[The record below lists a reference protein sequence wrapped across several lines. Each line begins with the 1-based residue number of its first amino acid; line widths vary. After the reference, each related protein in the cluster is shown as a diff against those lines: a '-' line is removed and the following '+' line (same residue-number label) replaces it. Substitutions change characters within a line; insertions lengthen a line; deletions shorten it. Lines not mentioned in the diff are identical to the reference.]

1 MTLSL
6 DERRIAEIVQQ
17 VVADLRGVPPE
28 LPGGGPAPAPRAGVD
43 QPFAPPPGGHDQ
55 PPPAA
60 RTPPTGSTA
69 ATVHGQEGV
78 FPDIDAAIAAASVAQ
93 QQLADIPLE
102 RRVALVAAMRQAAAE
117 NAQVLARAA
126 WQETGMGRHED
137 KIEKNLLVAERT
149 PGTEALQAHAWT
161 GDRGLTLVE
170 RAPYGVIGAITP
182 STNPTSTIICNA
194 IGMVAAG
201 NAVVFNAHPGAK
213 QCSAQTIQVLNQ
225 AIRRAGGPAN
235 LITCPAE
242 PTIDSAQYLMR
253 HPAINL
259 LVVTGGPGVVREA
272 MSSGKKAVCAGPGNP
287 PVVVDE
293 TADLEQAARDIVKGA
308 SFDNNVIC
316 ILEKEIIAVDAIADK
331 LKAIMLQRG
340 AVEITSWQLNRL
352 MKVILAEDHGP
363 GKHGVVN
370 KAFVGK
376 SASVL
381 LREIGVSVDDGVRL
395 VVAETDAQHPLV
407 WTEQLM
413 PVLPLVRVGNAD
425 EAIDLAKA
433 VEQGMG
439 HTAVIHSRNLDVLS
453 RMSREI
459 NTSIFVKNGPSL
471 AGLGFGGE
479 GFTSFSIAS
488 PTGEG
493 VTSALDFTRVRRC
506 TLVDA
511 FRIV

>member
-6 DERRIAEIVQQ
+6 DERRITEIVQK
-17 VVADLRGVPPE
+17 VVADLRS
-28 LPGGGPAPAPRAGVD
+28 PGTGASGAPASSGA
-43 QPFAPPPGGHDQ
+43 APSAAPSATPSAAPQ
-55 PPPAA
+55 VPAA
-60 RTPPTGSTA
+60 GA
-69 ATVHGQEGV
+69 EGV
-78 FPDIDAAIAAASVAQ
+78 YPDIDSAIAAAAAAQ
-93 QQLADIPLE
+93 KRLVDLPME
-102 RRVALVAAMRQAAAE
+102 RRAALISAMRQAATESAP
-117 NAQVLARAA
+117 VISRAA
-126 WQETGMGRHED
+126 WQETGMGRYED
-137 KIEKNLLVAERT
+137 KLDKNLLVAERT

-170 RAPYGVIGAITP
+170 LAPYGVIGAITP

-194 IGMVAAG
+194 IGMIAAG

-213 QCSAQTIQVLNQ
+213 ACSAQIVQILNQ
-225 AIRRAGGPAN
+225 AIHRVGGPRDV
-235 LITCPAE
+235 ITCPAE
-242 PTIDSAQYLMR
+242 PTIESAQHLMR
-253 HPAINL
+253 HPTIRL

-272 MSSGKKAVCAGPGNP
+272 MKSGKKAICAGPGNP

-293 TADLEQAARDIVKGA
+293 TADLEQAGRDIIKGA
-308 SFDNNVIC
+308 SFDNNVVC
-316 ILEKEIIAVDAIADK
+316 ILEKEIIAVDAIADE
-331 LKAIMLQRG
+331 LKAVMLRRG
-340 AVEITSWQLNRL
+340 AVEISSWQLNRL
-352 MKVILAEDHGP
+352 MKVIMAEDHGP
-363 GKHGVVN
+363 GKHGVIN

-376 SASVL
+376 SPSVI
-381 LREIGVSVDDGVRL
+381 LREIGVNVDESVRL

-413 PVLPLVRVGNAD
+413 PVMPLVRTRNAD
-425 EAIDLAKA
+425 EAIELAKA

-439 HTAVIHSRNLDVLS
+439 HTAMIHSKNLDVLS

-493 VTSALDFTRVRRC
+493 ITSALDFARVRRC

>member
-6 DERRIAEIVQQ
+6 DEKRIAAIVQK
-17 VVADLRGVPPE
+17 VVADLRPAQGQ
-28 LPGGGPAPAPRAGVD
+28 PGGSPASSNGAT
-43 QPFAPPPGGHDQ
+43 
-55 PPPAA
+55 PAA
-60 RTPPTGSTA
+60 APVPATGSD
-69 ATVHGQEGV
+69 GV
-78 FPDIDAAIAAASVAQ
+78 YPDIDTAIAAAAVAQ
-93 QQLADIPLE
+93 KRIVDLPLE
-102 RRVALVAAMRQAAAE
+102 RRTALILAMRQAVIESAP
-117 NAQVLARAA
+117 VIARAA
-126 WQETGMGRHED
+126 WQETGMGRYED
-137 KIEKNLLVAERT
+137 KVEKNLLVAERT
-149 PGTEALQAHAWT
+149 PGAEVLQAQAWT

-170 RAPYGVIGAITP
+170 LAPYGVIGAITP

-194 IGMVAAG
+194 IGMIAAG
-201 NAVVFNAHPGAK
+201 NSAVFNAHPGAK
-213 QCSAQTIQVLNQ
+213 DCSAQTVQILNQ
-225 AIRRAGGPAN
+225 AIRRAGGPPD

-242 PTIDSAQYLMR
+242 PTIESAQQLMR
-253 HPAINL
+253 HRTIRL

-272 MSSGKKAVCAGPGNP
+272 MKSGKKAICAGPGNP

-293 TADLEQAARDIVKGA
+293 TADLEQAGRDIVKGA
-308 SFDNNVIC
+308 SFDNNVVC
-316 ILEKEIIAVDAIADK
+316 ILEKEILAVDAIADR
-331 LKAIMLQRG
+331 LKAVMLQRG
-340 AVEITSWQLNRL
+340 AVEISSWQLSRL
-352 MKVILAEDHGP
+352 MKVIMAEDHGP
-363 GKHGVVN
+363 GKHGVIN

-376 SASVL
+376 SPSTI
-381 LREIGVSVDDGVRL
+381 LREIGVSVDESVRL

-413 PVLPLVRVGNAD
+413 PVIPLVRVRNAD

-433 VEQGMG
+433 VEQDMG
-439 HTAVIHSRNLDVLS
+439 HTAMIHSKDLDVLS

-493 VTSALDFTRVRRC
+493 ITSALNFARVRRC

>member
-1 MTLSL
+1 MTLSI
-6 DERRIAEIVQQ
+6 DERRIAEIVQK
-17 VVADLRGVPPE
+17 VVADLRPPGIGAPADAAPRPATTATSNGTGP
-28 LPGGGPAPAPRAGVD
+28 LPAVAGGGQDGVYPD
-43 QPFAPPPGGHDQ
+43 VDGALA
-55 PPPAA
+55 AA
-60 RTPPTGSTA
+60 RTA
-69 ATVHGQEGV
+69 QERLGE
-78 FPDIDAAIAAASVAQ
+78 
-93 QQLADIPLE
+93 LPLE
-102 RRVALVAAMRQAAAE
+102 RRNLLIAAMRKAVTE
-117 NAQVLARAA
+117 NAPVLARAA
-126 WQETGMGRHED
+126 WQETGMGRYED
-137 KIEKNLLVAERT
+137 KVEKNLLVAERT
-149 PGTEALQAHAWT
+149 PGTEVLQAQAWT

-170 RAPYGVIGAITP
+170 LAPYGVIGAITP

-194 IGMVAAG
+194 IGMIAAG
-201 NAVVFNAHPGAK
+201 NSAVFNAHPGAK
-213 QCSAQTIQVLNQ
+213 ACSAETVRILNR
-225 AIRRAGGPAN
+225 AIRAAGGPPD

-242 PTIDSAQYLMR
+242 PTIESAQKLMR
-253 HPAINL
+253 HPIVRL

-272 MSSGKKAVCAGPGNP
+272 MASGKKAICAGPGNP

-308 SFDNNVIC
+308 SFDNNVVC
-316 ILEKEIIAVDAIADK
+316 ILEKEIIAVEAIADR
-331 LKAIMLQRG
+331 LKAIMLRRG
-340 AVEITSWQLNRL
+340 AVEINAGQLERL

-363 GKHGVVN
+363 GKHGVIN

-376 SASVL
+376 SPAVI
-381 LREIGVSVDDGVRL
+381 LRKIGMDVDEQVRL
-395 VVAETDAQHPLV
+395 VLAETDARHPLV

-413 PVLPLVRVGNAD
+413 PVMPLVRVRNAA

-433 VEQGMG
+433 AEQGMG
-439 HTAVIHSRNLDVLS
+439 HTAMIHSKNLDVLS

-493 VTSALDFTRVRRC
+493 LTSARNFVRVRRC

>member
-6 DERRIAEIVQQ
+6 DERRIAEIVRR
-17 VVADLRGVPPE
+17 VVADLYPSE
-28 LPGGGPAPAPRAGVD
+28 KLPGETQIGSERAAQAGPTMLAG
-43 QPFAPPPGGHDQ
+43 
-55 PPPAA
+55 
-60 RTPPTGSTA
+60 
-69 ATVHGQEGV
+69 GQEGV
-78 FPDIDAAIAAASVAQ
+78 FSDINDAIAAATEAQ
-93 QQLADIPLE
+93 KRLSDLPLE
-102 RRVALVAAMRQAAAE
+102 RRMALIAAMRQAAAE
-117 NAQVLARAA
+117 EAPVLARAA
-126 WQETGMGRHED
+126 WQETGMGRYED
-137 KIEKNLLVAERT
+137 KVEKNLLVAERT
-149 PGTEALQAHAWT
+149 PGTEILQAHAWT

-170 RAPYGVIGAITP
+170 LAPYGVIGAITP

-194 IGMVAAG
+194 IGMIAAG

-213 QCSAQTIQVLNQ
+213 ECSARTVQVLDQ
-225 AIRRAGGPAN
+225 AIRRAGGPPN

-242 PTIDSAQYLMR
+242 PTIESAQYLMR
-253 HPAINL
+253 HPAIRL
-259 LVVTGGPGVVREA
+259 LVVTGGPGVVHEA
-272 MSSGKKAVCAGPGNP
+272 MHSGKKAICAGPGNP

-308 SFDNNVIC
+308 SFDNNIVC
-316 ILEKEIIAVDAIADK
+316 VLEKEIIAVDAIADQ

-340 AVEITSWQLNRL
+340 AMEISLWQLNRL
-352 MKVILAEDHGP
+352 MKVILTQDHGP

-370 KAFVGK
+370 RKLVGK
-376 SASVL
+376 SPSAI
-381 LREIGVSVDDGVRL
+381 LREIGLSVEESVRL
-395 VVAETDAQHPLV
+395 VIAETDAQHPLV

-413 PVLPLVRVGNAD
+413 PIIPLVRVRNAD

-439 HTAVIHSRNLDVLS
+439 HTAVCHSKNLDVLS

-493 VTSALDFTRVRRC
+493 LTCARDFTRVRRC

>member
-1 MTLSL
+1 MTLSV
-6 DERRIAEIVQQ
+6 DERRIAEIVER
-17 VVADLRGVPPE
+17 VVAELRPRAVQPDVQPVTTAGTSPQAAQKVPPAGQ
-28 LPGGGPAPAPRAGVD
+28 GGVY
-43 QPFAPPPGGHDQ
+43 
-55 PPPAA
+55 
-60 RTPPTGSTA
+60 
-69 ATVHGQEGV
+69 
-78 FPDIDAAIAAASVAQ
+78 PDIDPAITAARPAQ
-93 QQLADIPLE
+93 MRLADLPLE
-102 RRVALVAAMRQAAAE
+102 RRAALIASMRQACME
-117 NAQVLARAA
+117 HAQVLARAA
-126 WQETGMGRHED
+126 WQETGMGRYED
-137 KIEKNLLVAERT
+137 KVEKNLLVAERT

-170 RAPYGVIGAITP
+170 LAPYGVIGAITP

-194 IGMVAAG
+194 IGMIAAG
-201 NAVVFNAHPGAK
+201 NSVVFNAHPGAK
-213 QCSAQTIQVLNQ
+213 DCSAQTVRVLNQ
-225 AIRRAGGPAN
+225 AIQRAGGPPDV
-235 LITCPAE
+235 ITCPAE
-242 PTIDSAQYLMR
+242 PTIESAQHLMR
-253 HPAINL
+253 HPAIRL
-259 LVVTGGPGVVREA
+259 LTVTGGPGVVREA
-272 MSSGKKAVCAGPGNP
+272 MKSGKKAICAGPGNP

-293 TADLEQAARDIVKGA
+293 TADLEQAARDIIKGA
-308 SFDNNVIC
+308 SFDNNIVC
-316 ILEKEIIAVDAIADK
+316 ILEKEILAVESIADQ

-340 AVEITSWQLNRL
+340 AVEISSWQLNRL
-352 MKVILAEDHGP
+352 MKAILAEDHGP

-376 SASVL
+376 SPSVI
-381 LREIGVSVDDGVRL
+381 LREIGISVDEKVRL
-395 VVAETDAQHPLV
+395 VVADTDAQHPLV

-413 PVLPLVRVGNAD
+413 PIMPLVRVRNAD

-439 HTAVIHSRNLDVLS
+439 HTAAIHSKNLDILS

-493 VTSALDFTRVRRC
+493 LTSARDFARVRRC

>member
-6 DERRIAEIVQQ
+6 DEQRIAEIVQK
-17 VVADLRGVPPE
+17 VVADLRPPGVQPDAGEPNTTRVPPSVASS
-28 LPGGGPAPAPRAGVD
+28 GSRSSQAGVY
-43 QPFAPPPGGHDQ
+43 
-55 PPPAA
+55 
-60 RTPPTGSTA
+60 R
-69 ATVHGQEGV
+69 E
-78 FPDIDAAIAAASVAQ
+78 IDAAIAAAAVAQ
-93 QQLADIPLE
+93 RRLSDLPLE
-102 RRVALVAAMRQAAAE
+102 RRIALIASMRQAATE

-126 WQETGMGRHED
+126 WQETGMGRD
-137 KIEKNLLVAERT
+137 KHKLEKNLLVAERT
-149 PGTEALQAHAWT
+149 PGTEALQAQAWT

-170 RAPYGVIGAITP
+170 LAPYGVIGAITP

-194 IGMVAAG
+194 IGMISAG
-201 NAVVFNAHPGAK
+201 NSVVFNGHPGAK
-213 QCSAQTIQVLNQ
+213 DCSAQTVQILNQ
-225 AIRRAGGPAN
+225 AIQRAGGPPD

-242 PTIDSAQYLMR
+242 PTIESAQHLMR
-253 HPAINL
+253 HPTIRL

-272 MSSGKKAVCAGPGNP
+272 MKSGKKAICAGPGNP

-293 TADLEQAARDIVKGA
+293 TADLEQAAKDIIKGA
-308 SFDNNVIC
+308 SFDNNVVC
-316 ILEKEIIAVDAIADK
+316 ILEKEIIAVDAIADQ
-331 LKAIMLQRG
+331 LKAIMVQRG
-340 AVEITSWQLNRL
+340 ATEITSWQLGRL
-352 MKVILAEDHGP
+352 MKVIMTEDHGP
-363 GKHGVVN
+363 GKHGVIN

-376 SASVL
+376 SPSVIL
-381 LREIGVSVDDGVRL
+381 SEIGVKVDESVRL

-413 PVLPLVRVGNAD
+413 PIIPLVRVRNAN

-439 HTAVIHSRNLDVLS
+439 HTAMIHSKNLDVLS

>member
-6 DERRIAEIVQQ
+6 DEQRIAEIVQK
-17 VVADLRGVPPE
+17 VMADMQPAVPPI
-28 LPGGGPAPAPRAGVD
+28 GG
-43 QPFAPPPGGHDQ
+43 
-55 PPPAA
+55 
-60 RTPPTGSTA
+60 TPTTSNGTGSG
-69 ATVHGQEGV
+69 ATSSVPAGGSHGV
-78 FPDIDAAIAAASVAQ
+78 YPDIEAAIAAATAAQ
-93 QQLADIPLE
+93 KRLVDIPME
-102 RRVALVAAMRQAAAE
+102 RRSALLESMRKSATESAP
-117 NAQVLARAA
+117 VIARAA
-126 WQETGMGRHED
+126 WHETGMGRYED
-137 KIEKNLLVAERT
+137 KLDKNLLVAERT
-149 PGTEALQAHAWT
+149 PGTEALQAQAWT

-170 RAPYGVIGAITP
+170 LAPYGVIGAITP

-194 IGMVAAG
+194 IGMIAAG
-201 NAVVFNAHPGAK
+201 NSVVFNAHPGAK
-213 QCSAQTIQVLNQ
+213 ACSAQTVQILNQ
-225 AIRRAGGPAN
+225 AIQRAGGPPD

-242 PTIDSAQYLMR
+242 PTIESAQLLMR
-253 HPAINL
+253 HHAIGL

-272 MSSGKKAVCAGPGNP
+272 MKSGKKAICAGPGNP

-293 TADLEQAARDIVKGA
+293 TADLEQAGRDIVKGA
-308 SFDNNVIC
+308 SFDNNVVC
-316 ILEKEIIAVDAIADK
+316 ILEKEILAVDAIADQ
-331 LKAIMLQRG
+331 LKAVMLRRG
-340 AVEITSWQLNRL
+340 AVEISSWQLNRL
-352 MKVILAEDHGP
+352 MKVIMAEDHGP
-363 GKHGVVN
+363 GKHGVIN

-376 SASVL
+376 SPSVI
-381 LREIGVSVDDGVRL
+381 LREIGVQVDDSVRL

-413 PVLPLVRVGNAD
+413 PVIPLVRTRNAD

-439 HTAVIHSRNLDVLS
+439 HTAMAHSKNLDVLS

-493 VTSALDFTRVRRC
+493 VTSARDFARVRRC

>member
-1 MTLSL
+1 MTLSV
-6 DERRIAEIVQQ
+6 DERRIAAIVEK
-17 VVADLRGVPPE
+17 VVAELR
-28 LPGGGPAPAPRAGVD
+28 PGPLRPGTQPMEPGEPGLVSSSTPTRTKPASAAG
-43 QPFAPPPGGHDQ
+43 QG
-55 PPPAA
+55 
-60 RTPPTGSTA
+60 
-69 ATVHGQEGV
+69 GV
-78 FPDIDAAIAAASVAQ
+78 FPDIDQAIAAAQSAQ
-93 QQLADIPLE
+93 QRLVDLPLE
-102 RRVALVAAMRQAAAE
+102 RRSALIASMRQAAAE
-117 NAQVLARAA
+117 NAQVLAHAA
-126 WQETGMGRHED
+126 WQETGMGRQGD
-137 KIEKNLLVAERT
+137 KLEKNLLVAERT
-149 PGTEALQAHAWT
+149 PGTEPLRAEAWT

-201 NAVVFNAHPGAK
+201 NSVVFNAHPAAK
-213 QCSAQTIQVLNQ
+213 GCSAQTVKVLNG
-225 AIRRAGGPAN
+225 AILRAGGPGN
-235 LITCPAE
+235 LITCPAQ
-242 PTIDSAQYLMR
+242 PTIESAQYLMR
-253 HPAINL
+253 HPAIRL

-272 MSSGKKAVCAGPGNP
+272 MGSGKKAICAGPGNP

-308 SFDNNVIC
+308 SFDNNVVC
-316 ILEKEIIAVDAIADK
+316 ILEKEIIAVEAIADQ
-331 LKAIMLQRG
+331 LKSIMLQRG
-340 AVEITSWQLNRL
+340 AVELTSWQLNRL

-363 GKHGVVN
+363 GKHGVIN

-376 SASVL
+376 SPSVI
-381 LREIGVSVDDGVRL
+381 LREIGVNVGEEVRL
-395 VVAETDAQHPLV
+395 AIAETEAQHPLV

-413 PVLPLVRVGNAD
+413 PIMPLVRVPNAN

-439 HTAVIHSRNLDVLS
+439 HTAAIQSKNLDVLS

-493 VTSALDFTRVRRC
+493 VTSVTDFTRVRRC
-506 TLVDA
+506 TLVDS

>member
-1 MTLSL
+1 MTLSV
-6 DERRIAEIVQQ
+6 DERRIAEIVQK
-17 VVADLRGVPPE
+17 VVADLRPRGRAAAAAASTPVEP
-28 LPGGGPAPAPRAGVD
+28 PRALPQGR
-43 QPFAPPPGGHDQ
+43 
-55 PPPAA
+55 PAA
-60 RTPPTGSTA
+60 P
-69 ATVHGQEGV
+69 GQDGV
-78 FPDIDAAIAAASVAQ
+78 YPDIDAAIAAAAAAQ
-93 QQLADIPLE
+93 KRLADLPLE
-102 RRVALVAAMRQAAAE
+102 RRAALIAAIRQAASEHAP
-117 NAQVLARAA
+117 VLARAA
-126 WQETGMGRHED
+126 WQETGMGRAED
-137 KIEKNLLVAERT
+137 KTEKNLLAAERT
-149 PGTEALQAHAWT
+149 PGTEALQARAWT

-194 IGMVAAG
+194 IGMIAAG
-201 NAVVFNAHPGAK
+201 NAAVFNAHPAAK
-213 QCSAQTIQVLNQ
+213 GCSAQTVQVLNQ
-225 AIRRAGGPAN
+225 AIRRAGGPPD
-235 LITCPAE
+235 LITCPTE
-242 PTIDSAQYLMR
+242 PTIDSAQHLMR
-253 HPAINL
+253 HPAIRL

-272 MSSGKKAVCAGPGNP
+272 MASGKKAICAGPGNP

-308 SFDNNVIC
+308 SFDNNVVC
-316 ILEKEIIAVDAIADK
+316 ILEKEIIAVDAIADR
-331 LKAIMLQRG
+331 LKAHLLQRG
-340 AVEITSWQLNRL
+340 AVELSPWQLNRL

-363 GKHGVVN
+363 GKHGVIN

-376 SASVL
+376 SPSVI
-381 LREIGVSVDDGVRL
+381 LREIGLAVDESVRL
-395 VVAETDAQHPLV
+395 AVAETDAQHPLV

-413 PVLPLVRVGNAD
+413 PIMPLVRVRSAD
-425 EAIDLAKA
+425 EAIDLARA

-439 HTAVIHSRNLDVLS
+439 HTAMCHSKNLDVLS

-479 GFTSFSIAS
+479 GFTSFSIAG

-493 VTSALDFTRVRRC
+493 LTSAVDFTRVRRC

>member
-1 MTLSL
+1 L
-6 DERRIAEIVQQ
+6 
-17 VVADLRGVPPE
+17 
-28 LPGGGPAPAPRAGVD
+28 GG
-43 QPFAPPPGGHDQ
+43 QH
-55 PPPAA
+55 
-60 RTPPTGSTA
+60 
-69 ATVHGQEGV
+69 GV
-78 FPDIDAAIAAASVAQ
+78 FVEIDEAIAAAQSAQ
-93 QQLADIPLE
+93 RQLVDLPLE
-102 RRVALVAAMRQAAAE
+102 RRSALIASMRQAVTE
-117 NAQVLARAA
+117 SAQVLAHAA

-137 KIEKNLLVAERT
+137 KTEKNLLVAERT
-149 PGTEALQAHAWT
+149 PGTESLQAKAWS

-194 IGMVAAG
+194 IGMVSAG
-201 NAVVFNAHPGAK
+201 NAVVFNAHPAAK
-213 QCSAQTIQVLNQ
+213 NCSAQTVKVLNE
-225 AIRRAGGPAN
+225 AILRAGGPGN
-235 LITCPAE
+235 LITCPAQ
-242 PTIDSAQYLMR
+242 PTIESAQYLMR
-253 HPAINL
+253 YPGIRL

-272 MSSGKKAVCAGPGNP
+272 MGSGKKAICAGPGNP

-293 TADLEQAARDIVKGA
+293 TADLEQAARDIIKGA
-308 SFDNNVIC
+308 SFDNNLVC
-316 ILEKEIIAVDAIADK
+316 ILEKEIIAVEVIADQ
-331 LKAIMLQRG
+331 LKSIMLQRG
-340 AVEITSWQLNRL
+340 AVELTSWQLNRL

-376 SASVL
+376 SPSVIL
-381 LREIGVSVDDGVRL
+381 QQIGVNVGADVRL
-395 VVAETDAQHPLV
+395 AVAETDAQHPLV

-413 PVLPLVRVGNAD
+413 PIMPLVRVRNAD

-439 HTAVIHSRNLDVLS
+439 HTATIHSKNLDVLS

-493 VTSALDFTRVRRC
+493 VTSAPDFTRVRRC
-506 TLVDA
+506 TLVDV

>member
-1 MTLSL
+1 MTLSV
-6 DERRIAEIVQQ
+6 DERRIAEIVQK
-17 VVADLRGVPPE
+17 VVADLRPKLVQ
-28 LPGGGPAPAPRAGVD
+28 PGGQEPAKTTGAKAAPDARVAGQD
-43 QPFAPPPGGHDQ
+43 
-55 PPPAA
+55 
-60 RTPPTGSTA
+60 
-69 ATVHGQEGV
+69 GV
-78 FPDIDAAIAAASVAQ
+78 YADIDAAIAAAKVAQ
-93 QQLADIPLE
+93 KHLADLPLE
-102 RRVALVAAMRQAAAE
+102 RRAALISAMRQSAAE
-117 NAQVLARAA
+117 YAPTLARAA
-126 WQETGMGRHED
+126 WQETGMGRYED
-137 KIEKNLLVAERT
+137 KVEKNLLVAERT
-149 PGTEALQAHAWT
+149 PGTESLQAHAWT

-194 IGMVAAG
+194 IGMIAAG

-213 QCSAQTIQVLNQ
+213 QCSAQTVHVLNQ
-225 AIRRAGGPAN
+225 AIQRAGGPRN
-235 LITCPAE
+235 LITCPAD

-253 HPAINL
+253 HPTISL

-272 MSSGKKAVCAGPGNP
+272 MKSGKKAICAGPGNP
-287 PVVVDE
+287 PAVVDE
-293 TADLEQAARDIVKGA
+293 TADLEQAAQDIVKGA
-308 SFDNNVIC
+308 SFDNNVVC
-316 ILEKEIIAVDAIADK
+316 ILEKEIIAVDSIADP
-331 LKAIMLQRG
+331 LKANMLQRG
-340 AVEITSWQLNRL
+340 AVEITLWQLNRL

-376 SASVL
+376 APSVIL
-381 LREIGVSVDDGVRL
+381 SEIGVHVDESVRL
-395 VVAETDAQHPLV
+395 VVAEVDAQHPLV

-413 PVLPLVRVGNAD
+413 PVLPLVRVHNAD

-439 HTAVIHSRNLDVLS
+439 HTATIHSKNLDVLS

-459 NTSIFVKNGPSL
+459 NTSIFIKNGPSL

-493 VTSALDFTRVRRC
+493 VTSAIDFTRVRRC

>member
-6 DERRIAEIVQQ
+6 DEQRIAEIVQK
-17 VVADLRGVPPE
+17 VVTDLRPPDAKPGE
-28 LPGGGPAPAPRAGVD
+28 LRASSHGAAPGATSRAPA
-43 QPFAPPPGGHDQ
+43 GGL
-55 PPPAA
+55 
-60 RTPPTGSTA
+60 
-69 ATVHGQEGV
+69 EGV
-78 FPDIDAAIAAASVAQ
+78 YPDIDAAIAAAAAAQ
-93 QQLADIPLE
+93 KRLVDLPME
-102 RRVALVAAMRQAAAE
+102 RRAALISAMRQAATEYAP
-117 NAQVLARAA
+117 VISRAG
-126 WQETGMGRHED
+126 WQETGMGRYED
-137 KIEKNLLVAERT
+137 KLEKNLLVAERT
-149 PGTEALQAHAWT
+149 PGTEALQAQAWT

-170 RAPYGVIGAITP
+170 LAPYGVIGAITP

-194 IGMVAAG
+194 IGMISAG

-213 QCSAQTIQVLNQ
+213 DCSAQTVQILNQ
-225 AIRRAGGPAN
+225 AIQRAGGPPN

-242 PTIDSAQYLMR
+242 PTIESAQHLMR
-253 HPAINL
+253 HPSIRL

-272 MSSGKKAVCAGPGNP
+272 MKSGKKAICAGPGNP

-293 TADLEQAARDIVKGA
+293 TADLEQAGRDIIKGA
-308 SFDNNVIC
+308 SFDNNVVC
-316 ILEKEIIAVDAIADK
+316 ILEKEIIAVDSIADQ
-331 LKAIMLQRG
+331 LKAVMLQRG
-340 AVEITSWQLNRL
+340 AVEISSWQLNRL
-352 MKVILAEDHGP
+352 MKVIMAEDHGP
-363 GKHGVVN
+363 GKHGVIN

-376 SASVL
+376 SPSVI
-381 LREIGVSVDDGVRL
+381 LREIGVTVDESVRL
-395 VVAETDAQHPLV
+395 VVAETDAQHQLV

-413 PVLPLVRVGNAD
+413 PVMPLVRTRNAD
-425 EAIDLAKA
+425 EAIELAKA

-439 HTAVIHSRNLDVLS
+439 HTAMIHSKNLDVLS

-493 VTSALDFTRVRRC
+493 ITSALDFARVRRC

>member
-6 DERRIAEIVQQ
+6 DERRIAEIVQK
-17 VVADLRGVPPE
+17 VVADLRPQGIQLDGQKVEAPTA
-28 LPGGGPAPAPRAGVD
+28 PAPASPTLPAGD
-43 QPFAPPPGGHDQ
+43 QD
-55 PPPAA
+55 
-60 RTPPTGSTA
+60 
-69 ATVHGQEGV
+69 GV
-78 FPDIDAAIAAASVAQ
+78 YLDIDAAIAAAAAGQ
-93 QQLADIPLE
+93 QRLTDLPLE
-102 RRVALVAAMRQAAAE
+102 RRGALIASMRQAATEYAP
-117 NAQVLARAA
+117 VLARAA
-126 WQETGMGRHED
+126 FQETGMGRYKD
-137 KIEKNLLVAERT
+137 KVEKNLLVAERT
-149 PGTEALQAHAWT
+149 PGTEALQAQAWT

-170 RAPYGVIGAITP
+170 VAPYGVIGAITP

-194 IGMVAAG
+194 IGMIAAG
-201 NAVVFNAHPGAK
+201 NSVVFNAHPGAK
-213 QCSAQTIQVLNQ
+213 RCSAQTVQILNQ
-225 AIRRAGGPAN
+225 AIQRAGGPPD

-253 HPAINL
+253 HPTIRL

-272 MSSGKKAVCAGPGNP
+272 MKSGKKAICAGPGNP

-293 TADLEQAARDIVKGA
+293 TADLEQAARDIVTGA
-308 SFDNNVIC
+308 SFDNNVVC
-316 ILEKEIIAVDAIADK
+316 ILEKEIIAIESIADR

-340 AVEITSWQLNRL
+340 VVEISSSQLDRL

-363 GKHGVVN
+363 GKHGIIN

-376 SASVL
+376 PPSVIL
-381 LREIGVSVDDGVRL
+381 SEIGVHVDESVRL
-395 VVAETDAQHPLV
+395 AIAETDAQHPLV

-413 PVLPLVRVGNAD
+413 PILPLVRVRNAD
-425 EAIDLAKA
+425 QAIDLAKA

-439 HTAVIHSRNLDVLS
+439 HTAMIHSKNLDVLS

-493 VTSALDFTRVRRC
+493 VTSARDFTRVRRC

>member
-6 DERRIAEIVQQ
+6 DEKRIAEIVQK
-17 VVADLRGVPPE
+17 VMTDLRPAGTGIVGSPVSSHRA
-28 LPGGGPAPAPRAGVD
+28 APATT
-43 QPFAPPPGGHDQ
+43 APS
-55 PPPAA
+55 PAA
-60 RTPPTGSTA
+60 GS
-69 ATVHGQEGV
+69 QGV
-78 FPDIDAAIAAASVAQ
+78 YPDIDAAIRAATAAQ
-93 QQLADIPLE
+93 QRLVDLPME
-102 RRVALVAAMRQAAAE
+102 RRGALIASMRQAATESAP
-117 NAQVLARAA
+117 VIARAA
-126 WQETGMGRHED
+126 HQETGMGRYDD
-137 KIEKNLLVAERT
+137 KLEKNLLVAERT
-149 PGTEALQAHAWT
+149 PGTEVLQAQAWT

-170 RAPYGVIGAITP
+170 LAPYGVIGAITP

-194 IGMVAAG
+194 IGMIAAG
-201 NAVVFNAHPGAK
+201 NSVVFNAHPGAK
-213 QCSAQTIQVLNQ
+213 ACSAQTVQLLNQ
-225 AIRRAGGPAN
+225 AIQRAGGPPD

-242 PTIDSAQYLMR
+242 PTIESAQHLMR
-253 HPAINL
+253 HPAIRL

-272 MSSGKKAVCAGPGNP
+272 MKSGKKAVCAGPGNP

-293 TADLEQAARDIVKGA
+293 TADLEQAGRDIVKGA
-308 SFDNNVIC
+308 SFDNNVVC
-316 ILEKEIIAVDAIADK
+316 ILEKEILAVDSIADQ
-331 LKAIMLQRG
+331 LKAVMLQRG
-340 AVEITSWQLNRL
+340 AVEISSWQLNRL
-352 MKVILAEDHGP
+352 MKVIMAEDHGP
-363 GKHGVVN
+363 GKHGVIN

-376 SASVL
+376 SPSVI
-381 LREIGVSVDDGVRL
+381 LREIGVQVDESVRL
-395 VVAETDAQHPLV
+395 VVVETDAQHPLV

-413 PVLPLVRVGNAD
+413 PVIPLVRTRNAD

-439 HTAVIHSRNLDVLS
+439 HTAMAHSKNLDVLS

-493 VTSALDFTRVRRC
+493 VTSALNFARVRRC

>member
-17 VVADLRGVPPE
+17 VVADLRGAGQP
-28 LPGGGPAPAPRAGVD
+28 LPAAGAQPAPAAPALPAEPPVMLGGGQDGVY
-43 QPFAPPPGGHDQ
+43 
-55 PPPAA
+55 
-60 RTPPTGSTA
+60 
-69 ATVHGQEGV
+69 
-78 FPDIDAAIAAASVAQ
+78 PDINAAIAAASAAQ
-93 QQLADIPLE
+93 QRLADIPME
-102 RRVALVAAMRQAAAE
+102 RRAAIIDAMRQAAME
-117 NAQVLARAA
+117 NAQVLARSA
-126 WQETGMGRHED
+126 WQETGMGRQED
-137 KIEKNLLVAERT
+137 KVEKNLLVAERT
-149 PGTEALQAHAWT
+149 PGAEALQASAWT

-194 IGMVAAG
+194 IGMLAAG

-213 QCSAQTIQVLNQ
+213 QCSALTVQILNQ
-225 AIRRAGGPAN
+225 AVKRAGGPPN
-235 LITCPAE
+235 LITCPTE
-242 PTIDSAQYLMR
+242 PTIESAQYLMQ
-253 HPAINL
+253 HPTIRL

-272 MSSGKKAVCAGPGNP
+272 MSSGKKAICAGPGNP

-308 SFDNNVIC
+308 SFDNNVVC
-316 ILEKEIIAVDAIADK
+316 ILEKEIIAVDAIASQ

-340 AVEITSWQLNRL
+340 AVEITRQQLDRL

-363 GKHGVVN
+363 GKHGIVN

-376 SASVL
+376 SPRSI
-381 LREIGVSVDDGVRL
+381 LREIGVDVEEGVRL

-413 PVLPLVRVGNAD
+413 PVMPLVRVRNAD

-439 HTAVIHSRNLDVLS
+439 HTAMIHSKNLDVLS

-493 VTSALDFTRVRRC
+493 VTSAIDFTRVRRC
-506 TLVDA
+506 SLVDS

>member
-6 DERRIAEIVQQ
+6 DERRIAEIVQK
-17 VVADLRGVPPE
+17 VVADLRPQGIQLDGHKVEAPVAPT
-28 LPGGGPAPAPRAGVD
+28 PASPT
-43 QPFAPPPGGHDQ
+43 
-55 PPPAA
+55 PPA
-60 RTPPTGSTA
+60 GD
-69 ATVHGQEGV
+69 QDGV
-78 FPDIDAAIAAASVAQ
+78 YPDIDAAIAAAAAGQ
-93 QQLADIPLE
+93 HRLADLPLE
-102 RRVALVAAMRQAAAE
+102 RRVALIASMRQAATEYAP
-117 NAQVLARAA
+117 VLARTAS
-126 WQETGMGRHED
+126 QETGMGRYKD
-137 KIEKNLLVAERT
+137 KVEKNLLVAERT
-149 PGTEALQAHAWT
+149 PGTEALQAQAWT

-170 RAPYGVIGAITP
+170 VAPYGVIGAITP

-194 IGMVAAG
+194 LGMIAAG
-201 NAVVFNAHPGAK
+201 NSVVFNAHPAAK
-213 QCSAQTIQVLNQ
+213 RCSAQTVQILNQ
-225 AIRRAGGPAN
+225 AIQRAGGPPD

-242 PTIDSAQYLMR
+242 PTIDSAQHLMR
-253 HPAINL
+253 HPTIRL

-272 MSSGKKAVCAGPGNP
+272 MKSGKKAICAGPGNP
-287 PVVVDE
+287 PAVVDE
-293 TADLEQAARDIVKGA
+293 TADLEQAAGDIVTGA
-308 SFDNNVIC
+308 SFDNNIVC
-316 ILEKEIIAVDAIADK
+316 ILEKEIIAVESIADQ

-340 AVEITSWQLNRL
+340 AVEITSSQLNRL
-352 MKVILAEDHGP
+352 IRVILAEDHGP
-363 GKHGVVN
+363 GKHGIVN

-376 SASVL
+376 PPSVIL
-381 LREIGVSVDDGVRL
+381 GEIGINVDESVRL
-395 VVAETDAQHPLV
+395 AIAETDAQHPLV

-413 PVLPLVRVGNAD
+413 PILPLVRVRNAD

-439 HTAVIHSRNLDVLS
+439 HTATIHSKNLDVLS

-493 VTSALDFTRVRRC
+493 LTSARDFTRVRRC

>member
-1 MTLSL
+1 MKEPVTLSL
-6 DERRIAEIVQQ
+6 DERRIAEIVQR
-17 VVADLRGVPPE
+17 VVADLRPKGVQPDA
-28 LPGGGPAPAPRAGVD
+28 GAPAK
-43 QPFAPPPGGHDQ
+43 APGPSSKAA
-55 PPPAA
+55 PAA
-60 RTPPTGSTA
+60 VAS
-69 ATVHGQEGV
+69 GQEGV
-78 FPDIDAAIAAASVAQ
+78 YPDIDGAIAAAVVAQ
-93 QQLADIPLE
+93 KRLADLPLE
-102 RRVALVAAMRQAAAE
+102 RRVALIASMRQAVTE

-126 WQETGMGRHED
+126 WQETGMGRCDD
-137 KIEKNLLVAERT
+137 KVEKNLLVAERT
-149 PGTEALQAHAWT
+149 PGTEALQAQAWT
-161 GDRGLTLVE
+161 GDRGMTLVE
-170 RAPYGVIGAITP
+170 LAPYGVIGAITP

-194 IGMVAAG
+194 IGMIAAG
-201 NAVVFNAHPGAK
+201 NAAVFNAHPGAR
-213 QCSAQTIQVLNQ
+213 QCSAQTVQVLNQ
-225 AIRRAGGPAN
+225 AIRRAGGPPD
-235 LITCPAE
+235 LVTCPTE
-242 PTIDSAQYLMR
+242 PTIESAQYLMR
-253 HPAINL
+253 HPAIRL

-272 MSSGKKAVCAGPGNP
+272 MQSGKKAICAGPGNP

-293 TADLEQAARDIVKGA
+293 TADLEQAARDIIKGA
-308 SFDNNVIC
+308 SFDNNVVC
-316 ILEKEIIAVDAIADK
+316 ILEKEILAVGSIADQ
-331 LKAIMLQRG
+331 LKAIMMQRG

-363 GKHGVVN
+363 GKHGVIN

-376 SASVL
+376 SPSVI
-381 LREIGVSVDDGVRL
+381 LREIGVSVEESVRL
-395 VVAETDAQHPLV
+395 VVAEVDAQHPLV

-413 PVLPLVRVGNAD
+413 PIMPLVRVRNAD

-439 HTAVIHSRNLDVLS
+439 HTAMCHSKNLDVLS

-493 VTSALDFTRVRRC
+493 LTYARHFTRVRRC

>member
-6 DERRIAEIVQQ
+6 DERRIAEIVQR
-17 VVADLRGVPPE
+17 VVADLRPLGSQ
-28 LPGGGPAPAPRAGVD
+28 PGERQTTTTSASAK
-43 QPFAPPPGGHDQ
+43 
-55 PPPAA
+55 AA
-60 RTPPTGSTA
+60 A
-69 ATVHGQEGV
+69 ATPSSGQGGV
-78 FPDIDAAIAAASVAQ
+78 YPSIDAAISAAAVAQ
-93 QQLADIPLE
+93 RHLADLPLE
-102 RRVALVAAMRQAAAE
+102 RRAALIASVRKTAME
-117 NAQVLARAA
+117 EAQVLARAA
-126 WQETGMGRHED
+126 WNETGMGRYED
-137 KIEKNLLVAERT
+137 KLEKNLLVAKRT
-149 PGTEALQAHAWT
+149 PGTEALQAQAWT

-170 RAPYGVIGAITP
+170 LAPYGVIGAITP

-194 IGMVAAG
+194 IGMIAAG
-201 NAVVFNAHPGAK
+201 NSVVFNAHPGARN
-213 QCSAQTIQVLNQ
+213 CSAQTVQILNEAIQ
-225 AIRRAGGPAN
+225 RAGGPPD
-235 LITCPAE
+235 LVTCPVE
-242 PTIDSAQYLMR
+242 PTIESAQYLMR
-253 HPAINL
+253 HPSIRL

-272 MSSGKKAVCAGPGNP
+272 MKSGKKAICAGPGNP

-293 TADLEQAARDIVKGA
+293 TADLEQAARDIIKGA
-308 SFDNNVIC
+308 SFDNNVVC
-316 ILEKEIIAVDAIADK
+316 ILEKEIIAVESIADQ
-331 LKAIMLQRG
+331 LKAIMLKRG
-340 AVEITSWQLNRL
+340 AVEISSGQLERL

-363 GKHGVVN
+363 GKHGVIN

-376 SASVL
+376 SPSVI
-381 LREIGVSVDDGVRL
+381 LREIGVNVEDHVRL
-395 VVAETDAQHPLV
+395 VLAETDRQHPLV

-413 PVLPLVRVGNAD
+413 PVMPLVRVRNAD
-425 EAIDLAKA
+425 EAIDLAKD

-439 HTAVIHSRNLDVLS
+439 HTAVIHSKNLDVLS

-493 VTSALDFTRVRRC
+493 VTSAINFTRARRC